1 MGVGRK
7 TPFRSLDQGAGL
19 CLRNAAHAGPV
30 LSQQE
35 GVASC
40 QRGRQ
45 ALSAAES
52 PSHGPRQGRE
62 SEAILGANE

>member
-1 MGVGRK
+1 MGAGRK
-7 TPFRSLDQGAGL
+7 PPFRSLDQGAGL

-40 QRGRQ
+40 QRRQ
-45 ALSAAES
+45 ALSAADA
-52 PSHGPRQGRE
+52 PSHGPHQGRE